1 MTYIQLAYGDL
12 VLPALLVVM
21 DAALS
26 LALQLRLERQL
37 AVASVRMVIQLVLV
51 GYVLTFLFATVS
63 PFWTALAAVVM
74 VLFASREI
82 VARQKRRLLGLR
94 KYGLGAGCTLLAAG
108 TVTVFS
114 LATELHPDPWY
125 HPRYALPLLGMILG
139 NTMTGISLGLDVLTS
154 GLVRERA
161 GVEASLALGRTR
173 YQALLPVL
181 RDALRSGFMPIINSM
196 AAIGLVSLPGMM
208 TGQILAGIEPIDA
221 VKYQL
226 LIMFLIAGGTGLGT
240 LAAVMGGA
248 VLLTDQRH
256 RLRLDRI
263 AGYRRNDGGLS
274 QSAAWAHLR
283 AGQALI
289 RSSPEASNKGRI
301 RATSLKVF

>member
-1 MTYIQLAYGDL
+1 MTYIHLAYGDV

-21 DAALS
+21 DGALS
-26 LALQLRLERQL
+26 LALRLKLEKQL
-37 AVASVRMVIQLVLV
+37 AIATVRMVLQLVLV
-51 GYVLTFLFATVS
+51 GYVLTFLFAAVS
-63 PFWTALAAVVM
+63 PLWTALAAFIM

-82 VARQKRRLLGLR
+82 VARQKRRLPGVWS
-94 KYGLGAGCTLLAAG
+94 YGLGAGCTLLAAG
-108 TVTVFS
+108 TVTIFS
-114 LATELHPDPWY
+114 LMTELRPDPWY

-139 NTMTGISLGLDVLTS
+139 NTMTGISLGLDVLTN

-161 GVEASLALGRTR
+161 AIEARLALGGTR

-181 RDALRSGFMPIINSM
+181 RDAMRSGLMPTINAM

-208 TGQILAGIEPIDA
+208 TGQILAGVEPIDA
-221 VKYQL
+221 VKYQI

-248 VLLTDQRH
+248 RLLTDHRH

-263 AGYRRNDGGLS
+263 LAEKS
-274 QSAAWAHLR
+274 
-283 AGQALI
+283 
-289 RSSPEASNKGRI
+289 
-301 RATSLKVF
+301 T

>member
-1 MTYIQLAYGDL
+1 MTYIQLSYGDL

-21 DAALS
+21 NGALS
-26 LALQLRLERQL
+26 IALHLKLERQL
-37 AVASVRMVIQLVLV
+37 IIATVRMFVQLVLV

-63 PFWTALAAVVM
+63 PFWTALAAIIM

-82 VARQKRRLLGLR
+82 VARQKRRLKGVWT
-94 KYGLGAGCTLLAAG
+94 YGLGAACTLMAAG
-108 TVTVFS
+108 TVTIFA
-114 LATELHPDPWY
+114 LLTQLHPDPWY

-139 NTMTGISLGLDVLTS
+139 NTMTGIGLGLDVLTN

-161 GVEASLALGRTR
+161 AVEAHLALGATR
-173 YQALLPVL
+173 YQALLPVI
-181 RDALRSGFMPIINSM
+181 RDALRSGFMPTINGM

-208 TGQILAGIEPIDA
+208 TGQILAGVEPADA

-240 LAAVMGGA
+240 LAAVIGGGYR
-248 VLLTDQRH
+248 LTDHRH

-263 AGYRRNDGGLS
+263 
-274 QSAAWAHLR
+274 
-283 AGQALI
+283 
-289 RSSPEASNKGRI
+289 SSELG
-301 RATSLKVF
+301 T